1 MTQKSPLPVQEEDPN
16 LLQLPIHLLLPVLY
30 PDLPLQ
36 SLLQHLQSHLH
47 RGGGKQLELLL
58 RHMLFTS
65 KKYSDSLTFIKL

>member
-47 RGGGKQLELLL
+47 RGGGKTV
-58 RHMLFTS
+58 RA
-65 KKYSDSLTFIKL
+65 LTQTHAFHF